1 MNVIVN
7 GMLLGLGYC
16 LMAVGMSLILGV
28 AKVFDLVYASYYAI
42 AAYMVVALI
51 PVLVPAVPIWLVFVI
66 AALTAVVVALAT
78 HYFLILPIRKEPTSV
93 LVSTLAVAL
102 VVQEL
107 LIFKEGAAPVYM
119 PAVLK
124 GAMPIFGIWVVNAK
138 LLVAAVTISVMA
150 LLWLFL
156 TRTRLG
162 LAIRATAE
170 QPEAMQLAGGN
181 VRLIWLVAASLA
193 AVVAAIA
200 SLLLGSSYPPHPYM
214 WLDLLVIAFAVMV
227 LGGMGNI
234 WACLPAGL
242 ILGLSEAAFTAYV
255 PSGGIVKRSVGLII
269 ILLVLVFK
277 PTGLFGVK
285 GWEEQPT

>member
-7 GMLLGLGYC
+7 GMLLGSGYC
-16 LMAVGMSLILGV
+16 LMAVGISLILGV

-42 AAYMVVALI
+42 AAYLVVALI

-66 AALTAVVVALAT
+66 AALAAVVVALAT

-119 PAVLK
+119 PTVLK

-181 VRLIWLVAASLA
+181 VRLIWLMAASLA

-200 SLLLGSSYPPHPYM
+200 SLLLGSIYPPHPYM

-242 ILGLSEAAFTAYV
+242 ILGISEAAFTAYV